1 MDNINDLDFFEDDI
15 VLALNGTE
23 LQQCMKLIYHVQRKL
38 DLEREK
44 SITVTDITHQTVAA

>member
-38 DLEREK
+38 DIEREK
-44 SITVTDITHQTVAA
+44 AITVTDVTHQTVAA